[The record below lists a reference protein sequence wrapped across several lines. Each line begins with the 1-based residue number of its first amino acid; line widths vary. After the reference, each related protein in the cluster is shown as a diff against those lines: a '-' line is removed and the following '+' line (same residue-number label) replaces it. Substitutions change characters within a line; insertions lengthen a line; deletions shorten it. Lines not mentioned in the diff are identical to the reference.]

1 MNDVAR
7 VANLLGAAGLGV
19 AAVVTDGTA
28 EFAGMSASS
37 AAALVL
43 LRAAD
48 GLSGTQLG
56 RGIGVTQ
63 SAAARIVDSLELA
76 EYVVREPD
84 AGREVVVRLTDSGRQ
99 TVELMLEE
107 RQTYLRGLLDDF
119 DDEERKALTGLL
131 EKVLVKLYAYE
142 ENSDRVCR
150 LCDRDACTT
159 GAVCPVGQAERDSA

>member
-1 MNDVAR
+1 MNELAR

-28 EFAGMSASS
+28 EFGGMSASS
-37 AAALVL
+37 AAAMVL
-43 LRAAD
+43 LRGGD

-63 SAAARIVDSLELA
+63 SAAARIVDALELA
-76 EYVVREPD
+76 KYVEREPQ
-84 AGREVVVRLTDSGRQ
+84 AGREVVVRLTDSGCQ
-99 TVELMLEE
+99 TVDLMLEE
-107 RQTYLRGLLDDF
+107 RQTQLRGLLDDF
-119 DDEERKALTGLL
+119 DAKEREALTGLL

-150 LCDRDACTT
+150 LCDRQACTT